1 MYWDSLGHY
10 EAVSVGSW
18 LYWVSRG
25 HSCLYILK
33 KMEIWTG
40 VTDALR
46 THWQT
51 LKDRA
56 SQLLIKYKSGAH
68 VTQFEHPCL
77 TQVVWHRAQPN
88 ITRPTEQD
96 DVRSKV
102 LRSAPYLIFVDCCN
116 KGSQILYLIFVDC
129 CNWIGRFYLIFCC
142 RRPSSHTLPFHWS
155 FLLGNFEMS
164 ETNVLL
170 HQNEMFSKSEQMS
183 TSYPR
188 TRRSSCSPI
197 WRMKQRKR
205 KIYWNILLLLSDF
218 R

>member
-1 MYWDSLGHY
+1 M
-10 EAVSVGSW
+10 
-18 LYWVSRG
+18 
-25 HSCLYILK
+25 I
-33 KMEIWTG
+33 EIW
-40 VTDALR
+40 
-46 THWQT
+46 
-51 LKDRA
+51 K
-56 SQLLIKYKSGAH
+56 
-68 VTQFEHPCL
+68 PCL
-77 TQVVWHRAQPN
+77 AQAVWHRAQPN

-102 LRSAPYLIFVDCCN
+102 LRSAPYLIFVDCCNKGPQILYMIYVDCCN

-183 TSYPR
+183 KSYPR
-188 TRRSSCSPI
+188 TRRSSCSLI
-197 WRMKQRKR
+197 LKKET
-205 KIYWNILLLLSDF
+205 KKKEICLNILLLLSDF